1 MLQTLLEYR
10 DGMKEFYKNY
20 NIRACIDTLCKSW
33 AEIIAENIKGIKFLR
48 YLQNNRFSWIE
59 EKMIP
64 DEEFQIENVKMEVN
78 EFGGTKGHD

>member
-33 AEIIAENIKGIKFLR
+33 AEIIAENIKGA
-48 YLQNNRFSWIE
+48 QN
-59 EKMIP
+59 KIP
-64 DEEFQIENVKMEVN
+64 PLSSEQ
-78 EFGGTKGHD
+78 